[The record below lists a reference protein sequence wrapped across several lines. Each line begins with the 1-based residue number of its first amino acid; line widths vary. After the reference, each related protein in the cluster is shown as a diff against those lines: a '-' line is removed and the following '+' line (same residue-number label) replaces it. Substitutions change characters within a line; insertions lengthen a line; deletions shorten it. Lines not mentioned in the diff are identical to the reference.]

1 MILAFQISD
10 LITVPFGWLLG
21 QLYNLTSNYGVAMI
35 LFALIVQTVLLP
47 IRAKSKKSMMKM
59 SRLQP
64 RIQELQRKYADD
76 QQKQNEAIQALQ
88 KEEGASM
95 GCGGCL
101 WSFVPLLILIPLF
114 QVIREPIVYIL
125 GETPEMA
132 EKIIS
137 TIKGLDPDLFSGNV
151 YYAQVSAAQAIS
163 KYASELKSV
172 LPELSETTLAGI
184 NFDFLGINLGAIPN
198 WKFWA
203 WDAFSWANI
212 GAFLVPV
219 ISAGSQVLQLWIGQ
233 KSNDS
238 VITDENG
245 LQDAETAKQSKSAQS
260 SKIMMW
266 MMPLMS
272 LYIGFVMPVALCL
285 YWVAQNLLSMVQEVI
300 AGKLLK
306 KDYEAARIAA
316 EERARQEK
324 EDEKRRK
331 EEARLERA
339 RRAEEE
345 KKGKK
350 NKTVK
355 PEEKEESINK
365 EDSKVGIRAYARGRS
380 YDPNRFGG
388 VTPYFDPDQ
397 VVAEAPK
404 KKSTKEKLSNEKKDN
419 DDKESV

>member
-1 MILAFQISD
+1 MILAFQLSD

-64 RIQELQRKYADD
+64 KIQELQRKYADD

-137 TIKGLDPDLFSGNV
+137 TIKGLDSGLFTGNA

-245 LQDAETAKQSKSAQS
+245 LQDEETAKQSKSAQS

-266 MMPLMS
+266 MMPIMS
-272 LYIGFVMPVALCL
+272 LWIGFTVSAVLSL
-285 YWVAQNLLSMVQEVI
+285 YWFIGGVYSMITDHLMTKHYRKVYDAEDAERRERAMERERQEAERERQRALRRAENPDGQTQNTSKKKLQRQQQAQEK
-300 AGKLLK
+300 AER
-306 KDYEAARIAA
+306 DAAARDYAA
-316 EERARQEK
+316 K
-324 EDEKRRK
+324 HGINMEDEKPGNTAMSGIPSRPYC
-331 EEARLERA
+331 
-339 RRAEEE
+339 
-345 KKGKK
+345 KGR
-350 NKTVK
+350 N
-355 PEEKEESINK
+355 
-365 EDSKVGIRAYARGRS
+365 
-380 YDPNRFGG
+380 YDPNRYGSH
-388 VTPYFDPDQ
+388 
-397 VVAEAPK
+397 
-404 KKSTKEKLSNEKKDN
+404 STEE
-419 DDKESV
+419 